1 MTDTSPSQPG
11 IQEDELDLMRLLG
24 LVWRGR
30 WIILACVAVA
40 IVLSMLYVRNIAVPK
55 YASTARLVI
64 EAEDRNVVDIE
75 AVVSGISTSDTSI
88 NTELS
93 IITSRGMIEKLI
105 RDLELYKDPEFNGAL
120 YEPNPYSIAGIRKR
134 VLALFGQE
142 DAAGPEQSIEQAVL
156 STIPRTTRAIRA
168 VSVQKTLLID
178 ITVTTEDPRKST
190 QMANRLAAIYV
201 QSQVETK
208 FDAVE
213 YAINW
218 LTERVTELEGELRT
232 RQNELDN
239 VRSEA
244 ALVGIETLEAM
255 TVRSV
260 ELRSRQSNLT
270 NTITEKTELIERAR
284 VLIEAGDGDGL
295 VALFDDRILNE
306 IAGTV
311 DDGTLMENERFNARI
326 DTLVDQET
334 SSIQRLTSQR
344 DVFRDSLNRLNEE
357 ISQQTT
363 ALKRVEELTR
373 DLQAVQTL
381 YETFL
386 SRLKET
392 SLQIG
397 LQQADSRVL
406 SEAPPFGRQ
415 VAPQVRRTVSLAI
428 VFAFLVGVGII
439 LVVQFTQR
447 GIRSAGELESLSGQN
462 VMGQIPLSP
471 VKDRKKLLEYLR
483 NKPTSA
489 MSEAVRNL
497 RTSVTLTNPKNPP
510 NVIMITSSVPG
521 EGKTTVAASLALNLA
536 SLGKKVLL
544 IDGDIRRNTL
554 SDYFK
559 GVDTENKPGI
569 VSLLDGDVSLQE
581 AVLTLPDTGIDV
593 LMSEKSVQNA
603 ADIFASEPFSNFM
616 KTLREH
622 YDHVIIDTP
631 PVLAVPDA
639 RVIARFADAVLYIV
653 GWNKTHREQVR
664 EGISELR
671 SLGVTISGVVLNQI
685 DGRKMSRYGYG
696 YGGYSRYGS
705 RKYGQGYYDN

>member
-1 MTDTSPSQPG
+1 MYSCPPHPLPAR
-11 IQEDELDLMRLLG
+11 IPLHI
-24 LVWRGR
+24 GR
-30 WIILACVAVA
+30 
-40 IVLSMLYVRNIAVPK
+40 
-55 YASTARLVI
+55 
-64 EAEDRNVVDIE
+64 RNVVDIE

-134 VLALFGQE
+134 ILALFGQE

>member
-1 MTDTSPSQPG
+1 M
-11 IQEDELDLMRLLG
+11 
-24 LVWRGR
+24 
-30 WIILACVAVA
+30 
-40 IVLSMLYVRNIAVPK
+40 
-55 YASTARLVI
+55 
-64 EAEDRNVVDIE
+64 
-75 AVVSGISTSDTSI
+75 
-88 NTELS
+88 
-93 IITSRGMIEKLI
+93 
-105 RDLELYKDPEFNGAL
+105 
-120 YEPNPYSIAGIRKR
+120 
-134 VLALFGQE
+134 
-142 DAAGPEQSIEQAVL
+142 
-156 STIPRTTRAIRA
+156 
-168 VSVQKTLLID
+168 
-178 ITVTTEDPRKST
+178 
-190 QMANRLAAIYV
+190 
-201 QSQVETK
+201 
-208 FDAVE
+208 
-213 YAINW
+213 
-218 LTERVTELEGELRT
+218 
-232 RQNELDN
+232 
-239 VRSEA
+239 
-244 ALVGIETLEAM
+244 
-255 TVRSV
+255 
-260 ELRSRQSNLT
+260 
-270 NTITEKTELIERAR
+270 
-284 VLIEAGDGDGL
+284 
-295 VALFDDRILNE
+295 
-306 IAGTV
+306 
-311 DDGTLMENERFNARI
+311 
-326 DTLVDQET
+326 
-334 SSIQRLTSQR
+334 
-344 DVFRDSLNRLNEE
+344 
-357 ISQQTT
+357 
-363 ALKRVEELTR
+363 
-373 DLQAVQTL
+373 
-381 YETFL
+381 
-386 SRLKET
+386 
-392 SLQIG
+392 
-397 LQQADSRVL
+397 
-406 SEAPPFGRQ
+406 
-415 VAPQVRRTVSLAI
+415 
-428 VFAFLVGVGII
+428 FAFLVGVGII

-603 ADIFASEPFSNFM
+603 ADIFASGPFSNFM
-616 KTLREH
+616 RTLREH

>member
-134 VLALFGQE
+134 ILALFGQE

>member
-134 VLALFGQE
+134 ILALFGQE

-326 DTLVDQET
+326 DPLVDQET

>member
-120 YEPNPYSIAGIRKR
+120 YEPTPYSIAGIRKR

-142 DAAGPEQSIEQAVL
+142 DATGPEQSIEQAVL

-311 DDGTLMENERFNARI
+311 DDGNLMENERFNARI

-334 SSIQRLTSQR
+334 GSIQRLTSQR

>member
-1 MTDTSPSQPG
+1 MTDTSPSQSG
-11 IQEDELDLMRLLG
+11 ILEDELDLMRLLG

-30 WIILACVAVA
+30 WIIIACVAVA
-40 IVLSMLYVRNIAVPK
+40 ILLSMLYVRNIAVPK
-55 YASTARLVI
+55 YASTVRLVI

-75 AVVSGISTSDTSI
+75 AVVSGISTSETSI

-134 VLALFGQE
+134 ILALFGQE
-142 DAAGPEQSIEQAVL
+142 DAAGPKQSIEQAVL

-190 QMANRLAAIYV
+190 QMANRLAEIYV

-270 NTITEKTELIERAR
+270 NTITEKNELLERAR

-311 DDGTLMENERFNARI
+311 DDGALMEYERFNARI
-326 DTLVDQET
+326 GTLVDQEM

-357 ISQQTT
+357 ILQQTT
-363 ALKRVEELTR
+363 ALKRVEELNR

-406 SEAPPFGRQ
+406 SEAPPFGRR